1 MKLALDLALRERVAK
16 HLAAFPREEVVD
28 PGLRRAAVALAITSD
43 ETGDA
48 CFFLTRRAA
57 GLRNHGGQWSLP
69 GGRLDAGETP
79 EQCARREL
87 HEELGLELG
96 GESVLGLLDDYPTRS
111 GFAMTPVVVWAG
123 AALDL
128 APDPGEVAQVY
139 RVPLAELLRPDVP
152 SIHHIPQTER
162 PLLSIPLLGISL
174 HAPTAA
180 IVFQLREAALF
191 GRATRVAHYDQP
203 RFAWR

>member
-1 MKLALDLALRERVAK
+1 MSLELDLALRERVAK
-16 HLAAFPREEVVD
+16 HLAEFPREKIWD
-28 PGLRRAAVALAITSD
+28 SGLRRAAVALALTSD
-43 ETGDA
+43 DTGAA

-79 EQCARREL
+79 QACARREL

-96 GESVLGLLDDYPTRS
+96 DDSVLGLLDDYPTRS

-123 AALDL
+123 AAREL
-128 APDPGEVAQVY
+128 APDPGEVEHVY
-139 RVPLAELLRPDVP
+139 RVPVSELLRPDVP
-152 SIHHIPQTER
+152 SIHYIPQSER
-162 PLLSIPLLGISL
+162 PLLSIPLLGVSL

-180 IVFQLREAALF
+180 IVFQLREVALF

>member
-1 MKLALDLALRERVAK
+1 MSLALDDALRARVAG
-16 HLAAFPREEVVD
+16 HLASFERHPVCD
-28 PGLRRAAVALAITSD
+28 PGLRRAAVALALTSD
-43 ETGDA
+43 DTGAA

-69 GGRLDAGETP
+69 GGRLDPGETP
-79 EQCARREL
+79 EVCALREL
-87 HEELGLELG
+87 FEELGLELAPDQ
-96 GESVLGLLDDYPTRS
+96 VLGLLDDYPTRS

-123 AALDL
+123 PARAL
-128 APDPGEVAQVY
+128 APDPREVAEAH
-139 RVPLAELLRPDVP
+139 RVPLSELERPDVP
-152 SIHHIPQTER
+152 SIHQIPASSQ

-180 IVFQLREAALF
+180 IVFQLREVALH

>member
-1 MKLALDLALRERVAK
+1 MSLELDLALRERVAK
-16 HLAAFPREEVVD
+16 HLAEFPREKIWD
-28 PGLRRAAVALAITSD
+28 SGLRRAAVALALTSD
-43 ETGDA
+43 DTGAA

-79 EQCARREL
+79 QACARREL

-96 GESVLGLLDDYPTRS
+96 DDSVLGLLDDYPTRS

-123 AALDL
+123 AAREL
-128 APDPGEVAQVY
+128 APDPGEVEHVY
-139 RVPLAELLRPDVP
+139 RVPVSELLRPDVP
-152 SIHHIPQTER
+152 SIHYIPQSER

-180 IVFQLREAALF
+180 IVFQLREVALF